1 MRQVLSWR
9 FVAALGALVGLAVLI
24 SFLFVGRDTV
34 ARVAEQRGPT
44 SRRADVI
51 AIVLDADS
59 DGFALRDDGTA
70 RGRLTLRTHENR
82 SITIFAGTPGT
93 STCDDV
99 EKAGACAILAETLGD
114 TVVSFALVPMSSN
127 LQVQLPAIVDL
138 SGGYAQLVNRWQVP
152 YAPVIDRSRCD
163 SPAESFSEFLRLVG
177 RHHRSIYSFGPGEI
191 TAVTC

>member
-9 FVAALGALVGLAVLI
+9 FLAALGALVGLALLI
-24 SFLFVGRDTV
+24 SALFVGRDTV
-34 ARVAEQRGPT
+34 ARVAERHGPM

-51 AIVLDADS
+51 AIVLDSDS
-59 DGFALRDDGTA
+59 DGFVLREDGTT

-82 SITIFAGTPGT
+82 SLTIFPGTPGT
-93 STCDDV
+93 STCDDI
-99 EKAGACAILAETLGD
+99 EKAGGCAVLAEMLGD
-114 TVVSFALVPMSSN
+114 TLVSFALVPMSAN

-138 SGGYAQLVNRWQVP
+138 SGGYAVLINGWQVP

>member
-9 FVAALGALVGLAVLI
+9 FVAALGALVGLALLI
-24 SFLFVGRDTV
+24 SALFVGRDTV
-34 ARVAEQRGPT
+34 ARVAEHRGPL
-44 SRRADVI
+44 SRRADLI
-51 AIVLDADS
+51 GIVLDTDS
-59 DGFALRDDGTA
+59 EGFALRDDGTT
-70 RGRLTLRTHENR
+70 RGRLALRTHENR
-82 SITIFAGTPGT
+82 SVTIFPGTPGT

-99 EKAGACAILAETLGD
+99 EKAGNCAILAETLGD
-114 TVVSFALVPMSSN
+114 TIVSFALVPMSAN
-127 LQVQLPAIVDL
+127 FQMELPAIVEL
-138 SGGYAQLVNRWQVP
+138 SGGYAELVNGWQVP